1 MLPREYGSG
10 STTCHRVFNN
20 GWIVSDVFW
29 KLWFRALELY
39 DYFRG
44 TSANTHDMK
53 DITNT
58 VDNIVVKSPSINR
71 ICALINDVTFQ
82 I

>member
-29 KLWFRALELY
+29 KLWVRALEVY

-44 TSANTHDMK
+44 IGWNWRSLDSVSVTAPLGGHDRL
-53 DITNT
+53 
-58 VDNIVVKSPSINR
+58 V
-71 ICALINDVTFQ
+71 Q
-82 I
+82 IP